1 MVPGENEMADDASNV
16 RDFSRDCSSLTLN
29 NRKYRS
35 VLASQCKKSQIRHK
49 VAQASLRLAFGLLN
63 HAETVKIIVCK
74 LPMVQP
80 QSLHE
85 NIHSP
90 LLDGA
95 FFSILP
101 LGGRVARGIF

>member
-1 MVPGENEMADDASNV
+1 MADDASNV
-16 RDFSRDCSSLTLN
+16 RDFSRNCSSLTLN
-29 NRKYRS
+29 NRKYPS
-35 VLASQCKKSQIRHK
+35 VLASQCEKSQIRHK
-49 VAQASLRLAFGLLN
+49 IAQAATRIAFGLMN
-63 HAETVKIIVCK
+63 HAETVKIIVCM

-90 LLDGA
+90 LLGGA

-101 LGGRVARGIF
+101 LGCGVARGIF